1 MMLGQERPFTARQN
15 IGIVLARVQLTGIR
29 CDGDTV
35 NWRAEIVKCSCWYS
49 PRCHDL
55 WAGIAAKHRY
65 CNFQGADALTK
76 LHKCES
82 AIKKRH
88 LHFLKLLFR
97 QAAQRVGRTFK
108 KKKKKGKIW
117 IFFFFLSP
125 EVSAEHTALKQSTW
139 LFTFPSLLYRCCF
152 SPCRLGSCSF
162 LNETCSLAASAFAR
176 GQEGRATLPVPCL
189 RPGCGQPNLPAAQV
203 SRQCQQRSPLIW
215 CKSLTL
221 KFDN

>member
-108 KKKKKGKIW
+108 KKKKKRKNLD
-117 IFFFFLSP
+117 FFFFSFPRSLCRTYCSEAINLIVYFP
-125 EVSAEHTALKQSTW
+125 LLAL
-139 LFTFPSLLYRCCF
+139 SLLLFPMPAWILLF
-152 SPCRLGSCSF
+152 SEWNMFLGCIC
-162 LNETCSLAASAFAR
+162 LCTGAGGTGNAAC
-176 GQEGRATLPVPCL
+176 TLPAPGL
-189 RPGCGQPNLPAAQV
+189 RAAEPPRRPSQQAVPAAQP
-203 SRQCQQRSPLIW
+203 SHLM
-215 CKSLTL
+215 
-221 KFDN
+221 